1 MELTHRLSDHHPL
14 RTFFT
19 ILTEKN
25 FYEQLGWVDHG
36 VIRYVADLLAD
47 FSHADRVYRFH
58 DRDGRRCTL
67 VSEMLRDA
75 ESGSSGV
82 PERDVHRQIGD
93 FTLFM
98 MGLFP
103 EHLARLKTR
112 ILVSGGDFLL
122 DYVKVGKRSYRIV
135 SELPE
140 GGDEDGPREAA
151 FVRRAREEAPLF
163 RKLSDHFE
171 LCVAGLGCI
180 REDLRREPDAPLDRF
195 RERFLN

>member
-1 MELTHRLSDHHPL
+1 MESTHRISDQHPL
-14 RTFFT
+14 RMFFT

-36 VIRYVADLLAD
+36 VIRYVADLLAN
-47 FSHADRVYRFH
+47 FSNADRVYRFR

-135 SELPE
+135 AELP
-140 GGDEDGPREAA
+140 DDASAA
-151 FVRRAREEAPLF
+151 MGEAPLF
-163 RKLSDHFE
+163 RRLSEHFE
-171 LCVAGLGCI
+171 LCVAGLGYI
-180 REDLRREPDAPLDRF
+180 REDLRRQRRTPLDRF

>member
-1 MELTHRLSDHHPL
+1 MESTHRISDQHPL

-25 FYEQLGWVDHG
+25 FYEQLGWVDQG

-47 FSHADRVYRFH
+47 FSDADRVYRFQ

-140 GGDEDGPREAA
+140 AAGEDGP
-151 FVRRAREEAPLF
+151 EEAPLF

-180 REDLRREPDAPLDRF
+180 REDLRREPDTPLDRF